1 MLKKISTNK
10 LEKIKDSIDI
20 KIVIK
25 DKFLEEFGIL
35 ENSKFKLKSLKGDIV
50 SIIVSEGNLASEIML
65 KKSKLIK
72 NINKSLIKKIKDI
85 RIKIESI

>member
-1 MLKKISTNK
+1 MLKKISISSLKETVDTASIIKGK
-10 LEKIKDSIDI
+10 LI
-20 KIVIK
+20 
-25 DKFLEEFGIL
+25 EELGNLNIPD
-35 ENSKFKLKSLKGDIV
+35 FKLSNLKKN
-50 SIIVSEGNLASEIML
+50 IITITVSEGNLASEIML